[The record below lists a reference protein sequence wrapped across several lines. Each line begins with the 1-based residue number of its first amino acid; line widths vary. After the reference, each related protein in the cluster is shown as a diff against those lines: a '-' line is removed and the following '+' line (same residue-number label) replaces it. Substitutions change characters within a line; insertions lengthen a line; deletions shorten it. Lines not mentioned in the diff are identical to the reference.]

1 MIMGRPR
8 KFDYDSDDFY
18 DEILALSM
26 QGLTDAEIADSLE
39 DKFGESL
46 SPEVFCTMING
57 NYDKW
62 SDEENQRRSARLAKV
77 LARGRRKIL
86 SIVRGAYLKAALGGK
101 KIKSKTTVTRK
112 MKVNGEYTDDEEIQT
127 SETEQELPYNVQALS
142 TFLYHHD
149 PTWRKI
155 ERKQDDDSSDIPLN
169 IRKGID
175 IDNWIRKQVEDND

>member
-1 MIMGRPR
+1 MARPK

-46 SPEVFCTMING
+46 SPEVFCTMVNG
-57 NYDKW
+57 NYNKW
-62 SDEENQRRSARLAKV
+62 SDEENERRSARLAKV
-77 LARGRRKIL
+77 LARGRRKIN

-112 MKVNGEYTDDEEIQT
+112 MMVDGEYTDDEIIQT
-127 SETEQELPYNVQALS
+127 SETEQELPYNVQAMA
-142 TFLYHHD
+142 TWLYHHD
-149 PTWRKI
+149 KEWRKI
-155 ERKQDDDSSDIPLN
+155 DRKQDEDAADIPIN
-169 IRKGID
+169 IRKGVD
-175 IDNWIRKQVEDND
+175 IDNWIKKQVEE